1 MDPSANATATTN
13 LISEQDQ
20 PQPPTQLQAS
30 SSSSFS
36 DFVWKFFSVISW
48 ALLFGTSLEG
58 YYRDCLFFSIRVKQ
72 VKDADAAVY
81 VPITIHLDSLQGFY
95 LIILFL
101 GFFNYAYLGLYKQDA
116 KIINPMFDKFA
127 KFHFVPLLLVSFINI
142 LMQQANNDPTF
153 VNIEAEFIV
162 NLIFTL
168 IALACLLFIYIKT
181 ELSHEWFIVL
191 TIKKGVYSI
200 LITLLWYNFYY
211 TMIIVGILNQKNVMD
226 FLKGAEV
233 TSAIFIGGCVLTFA
247 TIFNDIIAATTNFL
261 IYVGLVNGFFG
272 PKGKGKDQKSLSSGV
287 GDGVI
292 EIIMMIVSFG
302 FMLFLIFKK
311 TDNLASNIGIS
322 CKAC

>member
-20 PQPPTQLQAS
+20 LQSPPQPQATSSPT
-30 SSSSFS
+30 FS

-48 ALLFGTSLEG
+48 ALLLGTSLEG
-58 YYRDCLFFSIRVKQ
+58 YYRECLFFSIRTKQ
-72 VKDADAAVY
+72 IKKFSIFY

-142 LMQQANNDPTF
+142 LMQQTKNDPTF
-153 VNIEAEFIV
+153 INIEAEFIV

-211 TMIIVGILNQKNVMD
+211 TMIIVGILNQTKELD

-261 IYVGLVNGFFG
+261 IYVGLVNSFFG
-272 PKGKGKDQKSLSSGV
+272 PNGKGKLQKENSSGV

-292 EIIMMIVSFG
+292 EIIMMIASFG
-302 FMLFLIFKK
+302 FMLFLIFKR
-311 TDNLASNIGIS
+311 TENLAGNIGIS

>member
-20 PQPPTQLQAS
+20 LQAPAQPQATS
-30 SSSSFS
+30 SPAFS

-48 ALLFGTSLEG
+48 ALLLGTSLEG
-58 YYRDCLFFSIRVKQ
+58 YYRECLFFSIRTKQ
-72 VKDADAAVY
+72 IKNSPILY

-101 GFFNYAYLGLYKQDA
+101 GYFNYAYLGLYKQDA

-142 LMQQANNDPTF
+142 LMQQTNNDATF
-153 VNIEAEFIV
+153 VKIEAEFIV

-181 ELSHEWFIVL
+181 ELSHEWYIVL

-211 TMIIVGILNQKNVMD
+211 TMIIVGILNQKNVTD

-261 IYVGLVNGFFG
+261 IYAGLVNSFFG
-272 PKGKGKDQKSLSSGV
+272 PTGKGKAQKSLSSGV

-302 FMLFLIFKK
+302 FMLFLIFKR
-311 TDNLASNIGIS
+311 TENLAGNIGMS

>member
-20 PQPPTQLQAS
+20 LQAPAQPQATS
-30 SSSSFS
+30 SPAFS

-58 YYRDCLFFSIRVKQ
+58 YYRDCLFFSIRKVNN
-72 VKDADAAVY
+72 AAVY

-142 LMQQANNDPTF
+142 LMQQTNNDATF

-181 ELSHEWFIVL
+181 ELSHEWYIVL

-211 TMIIVGILNQKNVMD
+211 TMIIVGILNQKNVLD

-261 IYVGLVNGFFG
+261 IYAGLVNSFFG
-272 PKGKGKDQKSLSSGV
+272 PTGKGKAQKSLSSGV

-292 EIIMMIVSFG
+292 EIIMMIASFG
-302 FMLFLIFKK
+302 FMLFLIFKR
-311 TDNLASNIGIS
+311 TENLAGNIGMS